1 MEGKE
6 FRRVSRRKMKK
17 KAEINKFKT
26 SKKIKRSCNIK
37 KLKGSL
43 YVEREAKF
51 IKARDYLKKK
61 NFFFSFKPTCR
72 T

>member
-1 MEGKE
+1 
-6 FRRVSRRKMKK
+6 MKK

-37 KLKGSL
+37 KLKGVYML
-43 YVEREAKF
+43 REAKF

-61 NFFFSFKPTCR
+61 KKKKFF
-72 T
+72 